1 MMYRLRF
8 TTRGYAAPY
17 PAHVVHSFIR
27 MDMMQ
32 HRYQD
37 EVKVAVYVEQMSTP
51 KPVDV
56 YKVIGWACL
65 GLGLLMAFW
74 VA

>member
-1 MMYRLRF
+1 MCRLLF
-8 TTRGYAAPY
+8 ATRGYAALY
-17 PAHVVHSFIR
+17 PAYVVHSFIR

-37 EVKVAVYVEQMSTP
+37 EVKVAVYVEQMSAP
-51 KPVDV
+51 DPLNV
-56 YKVIGWACL
+56 YAVVGWVCL
-65 GLGLLMAFW
+65 GCGLLMSFW